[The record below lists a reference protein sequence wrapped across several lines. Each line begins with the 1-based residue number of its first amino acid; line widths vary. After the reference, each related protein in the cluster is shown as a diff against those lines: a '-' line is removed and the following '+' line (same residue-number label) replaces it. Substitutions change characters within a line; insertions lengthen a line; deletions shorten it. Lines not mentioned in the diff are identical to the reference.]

1 MEAIILPRVFIHTEN
16 GHEVRLTDPGAEF
29 TPEAVLDFYSGTYPI
44 LATARIEVPEI
55 VNDEFMYK
63 FVSTIGTKG

>member
-16 GHEVRLTDPGAEF
+16 GHEVRLTDPGKEF

-44 LATARIEVPEI
+44 LATARIHAPEI
-55 VNDEFMYK
+55 VDDELRFK
-63 FVSTIGTKG
+63 FISTIGTKG